1 MADISAFDNFSIIFL
16 QNQVSRQKGVKKAEN
31 CIKKA
36 QNNIRKALKDIK
48 KAPIASKVIKY
59 HFCTNIFKY
68 KPSQARIRIFIP
80 QYSLQWQ
87 SHHIFL
93 FDMFSQ
99 QILYLA
105 PSVHFSQT
113 LKLSV
118 LALLH

>member
-80 QYSLQWQ
+80 QYSLQWR

-93 FDMFSQ
+93 FDMFTSCASHNRFY
-99 QILYLA
+99 I
-105 PSVHFSQT
+105 
-113 LKLSV
+113 
-118 LALLH
+118 

>member
-31 CIKKA
+31 CVKKA

-59 HFCTNIFKY
+59 QFCTNTFKY
-68 KPSQARIRIFIP
+68 KPSRARIRIFIP
-80 QYSLQWQ
+80 QYSLQWR

-93 FDMFSQ
+93 FDMFTSCASHNRFY
-99 QILYLA
+99 I
-105 PSVHFSQT
+105 
-113 LKLSV
+113 
-118 LALLH
+118 